1 MEFALLGFAAL
12 FTLLFLGLPIAFG
25 MGLVG
30 FVGYSLLVGP
40 APATLRVGQIAFD
53 TVLSYTLSVLPLFIL
68 MGNFIN
74 RAGLSQEL
82 YMAANAF
89 VGHLRGGLAMAT
101 VVACGAFSAV
111 CGSSLATAATMA
123 KVAIPSMREYG
134 YDNRLATG
142 AVAAGG
148 TLGILIPPSTIL
160 VIYGIITESDIGKL
174 FAAGIL
180 PGILGVAL
188 YMGAIAFVTGL
199 NPDLGR
205 PGERATGAERL
216 ASLKGIWGV
225 LVLFTIVMGGIY
237 AGIFTPTEAAGV
249 GATGAFLFAL
259 ARGKLTIEIVRDVLI
274 ESATTTGMLL
284 MVLVGALIF
293 TDFINVSG
301 APKLIVEW
309 IESLT
314 IPPLAIIFCIVG
326 MYIVL
331 GCLLDGLAMMILTV
345 PILFPIVTDLGF
357 DVIWFGIIVVV
368 VLEVGLITPPIGI
381 NVFVLRSVITDVS
394 TSTVFKGIIPFF
406 AVDIIRLAIL
416 ILAPGFVLFL
426 PSFMR

>member
-259 ARGKLTIEIVRDVLI
+259 ARGKLTIEIVRDVVI